1 MMKKIILPFLLAL
14 AFFSCQDDVQPKPD
28 GFLALDYPAPEY
40 HRVYMDCPFSFE
52 KNKLANVTP
61 AREAHNCWFNLKYP
75 TLNGTI
81 FLTYK
86 PVNGNLRKL
95 LLDAQK
101 LPLEHTIM
109 ASGIESKI
117 YTNNFHK
124 VYGSFYK
131 VTGDAASQAQF
142 YLTDSVKHFLTGS
155 VYFDVR
161 PNYDSIVPAADYLI
175 KDIRHLMES
184 VRWREE

>member
-1 MMKKIILPFLLAL
+1 MKKWVAIVFLGIVFCA
-14 AFFSCQDDVQPKPD
+14 CKEDVQPKPD
-28 GFLALDYPAPEY
+28 GFLALEYPMPEY

-52 KNKLANVTP
+52 KNQLANITP
-61 AREAHNCWFNLKYP
+61 AREAHHCWFNLKYP

-86 PVNGNLRKL
+86 PVHDNLRSL

-101 LPLEHTIM
+101 LPLEHTIK
-109 ASGIESKI
+109 ASGIESET
-117 YTNNFHK
+117 YTNDFYK
-124 VYGSFYK
+124 VYGNFYK

-142 YLTDSVKHFLTGS
+142 YITDSTNHFLTGS

-184 VRWREE
+184 VRWIEE